1 MNLLYTF
8 DTESEQD
15 ILQYLAEQLR
25 HRRLERTLS
34 REALSM
40 MSGVPV
46 PTIAKFETQYTI
58 SLRQYAAL
66 CKALGYKESLKQVMA
81 EPIYKTMEELETI
94 NSNKNRKHGRN
105 QFNQ

>member
-15 ILQYLAEQLR
+15 ILLQLAQQLR
-25 HRRLERTLS
+25 QRRLERSLS

-46 PTIAKFETQYTI
+46 PTIAKFETQHTI
-58 SLRQYAAL
+58 SLRQFVAL
-66 CKALGYKESLKQVMA
+66 CKALGYKEQLKQVLA
-81 EPIYKTMEELETI
+81 EPLYSTMEELESI
-94 NSNKNRKHGRN
+94 NQNKQRKHGRN
-105 QFNQ
+105 QFSK